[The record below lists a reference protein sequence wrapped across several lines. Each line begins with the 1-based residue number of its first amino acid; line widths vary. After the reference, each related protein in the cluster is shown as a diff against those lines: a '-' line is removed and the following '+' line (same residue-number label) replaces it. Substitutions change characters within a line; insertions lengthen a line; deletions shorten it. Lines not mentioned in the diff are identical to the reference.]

1 METMTR
7 AEEAPR
13 EPARRRGLRRP
24 KALNAPKRRAFRIDD
39 GDPVDAARALNGAG
53 LYEYGRR
60 PVHRKRL
67 PGAAGTDDKSWYFAF
82 DPHRRGVPSLVGTG
96 EAMTPVH
103 AMMQAIIWEKRFVQ
117 CTIDGAV
124 FTAELTD
131 AERASARRGDDDILR
146 RRRRPDV
153 TARAVRATERRLN
166 GRPLDVEIAV
176 TDPGRTYDR
185 LGEITVTGRSCLEL
199 LVPRDEALEV
209 DPNVLEAHLRAG
221 LASGAFTARWIVAP
235 DGHKAL
241 VKSVADVRDLLDK
254 QRLLAEDEVAAAR
267 SELASARELMR
278 ACEELGDPDDA
289 GDGTDDAGDAGRAGD
304 ASALARVSAE
314 RDALLELVEAQYRD
328 HDTTSLIWLI
338 AARVMPSLR
347 EPRLRTRALR
357 LASIRAEIRA
367 RFAPKRGH
375 VLRHVEAFDRAMH
388 APMSEEAARRAEA
401 ESLAAVAAASLRHAE
416 ERVARVEEYRGTL
429 DELEA
434 AGTAALLF
442 PPGSTLRATI
452 AYEYRRRF
460 GAPAA

>member
-1 METMTR
+1 M
-7 AEEAPR
+7 EAPR

-39 GDPVDAARALNGAG
+39 GDAVEAARALNGAG

-67 PGAAGTDDKSWYFAF
+67 PGATATDDKSWYFAF

-96 EAMTPVH
+96 EAMTPAH
-103 AMMQAIIWEKRFVQ
+103 AMMQAVVWEKRFVQ

-153 TARAVRATERRLN
+153 GARAVRATDRRLN

-176 TDPGRTYDR
+176 TGPGRPYDR
-185 LGEITVTGRSCLEL
+185 LGEMIVTGRACLEL
-199 LVPRDEALEV
+199 LVPRDEALEA

-221 LASGAFTARWIVAP
+221 LVSGAFTARWIVAP

-278 ACEELGDPDDA
+278 ASEDVREADD
-289 GDGTDDAGDAGRAGD
+289 AGD
-304 ASALARVSAE
+304 ASALARVRAD
-314 RDALLELVEAQYRD
+314 RDALLELVEAEYRD

-357 LASIRAEIRA
+357 LAAIRAEIRA
-367 RFAPKRGH
+367 RFAPKRGR

-416 ERVARVEEYRGTL
+416 ERVARVEEYRGAL

-434 AGTAALLF
+434 AGSAALLF

-460 GAPAA
+460 GAPAAETKTCAPSA